1 MYQRLRDYFSKT
13 TNDVFQGN
21 GKYQTKGYKFW
32 LDEEDHLDYTAEV
45 ECIDPILHWII
56 PFVPSALRKGN
67 EMSSLFYF
75 SIKARM
81 YQEDDSI
88 MHVFIQSLSKDPV
101 YYRVHLRVMLDSVET
116 IRAKWLHRPG
126 DDNKNN
132 NNEKMK
138 FRIILQEIHFDKI
151 DFFFPMSPLF
161 ITLLKRHVETMQRQI
176 FYQLSKEMTKYFY
189 NSMDNK
195 DKEDKEDKEE
205 KEDKE
210 DKEEDKLSR

>member
-1 MYQRLRDYFSKT
+1 MYRRLRDYFSKT
-13 TNDVFQGN
+13 SNDVFLGN

-45 ECIDPILHWII
+45 ECIDPILQWII
-56 PFVPSALRKGN
+56 PFVPSTLRKEN

-116 IRAKWLHRPG
+116 IRPKWLRRPG

-132 NNEKMK
+132 NNTEKMK

-176 FYQLSKEMTKYFY
+176 FYQLSKEMTKYFF
-189 NSMDNK
+189 NST
-195 DKEDKEDKEE
+195 EEDKEE
-205 KEDKE
+205 
-210 DKEEDKLSR
+210 EEKLSR